1 MILLLVFDISPQ
13 LHIHMLKFLLLAL
26 FFSGEMHFD
35 IHPDAY
41 RQLMGDS
48 GVFAGSGYV
57 TFKEVASSR
66 CKGNK
71 G

>member
-1 MILLLVFDISPQ
+1 
-13 LHIHMLKFLLLAL
+13 MLKFLLLAL